1 MPSFCFIVKPKA
13 LLPFGLHFDAIFL
26 ASVILMPALGFSPMR
41 YSDFSRSQKFP
52 ANSPGYEAPIV
63 GTADYLRLR
72 QYVLSDELA
81 DELDRAIVVN
91 TEQVPEDVVR
101 MHACCTYID
110 QCNGAHREIEL
121 VYPDESDPALGK
133 ISVLTPVGSALIG
146 LRVGQEIAWEF
157 PDGSMRHLK
166 VTSVSQRDE

>member
-1 MPSFCFIVKPKA
+1 MRHPTFSKPQKN
-13 LLPFGLHFDAIFL
+13 PVNS
-26 ASVILMPALGFSPMR
+26 AS
-41 YSDFSRSQKFP
+41 
-52 ANSPGYEAPIV
+52 YEAPIV

-72 QYVLSDELA
+72 QYALSDELV
-81 DELDRAIVVN
+81 DELDRAIVVE

-110 QCNGAHREIEL
+110 QRNGAHRQIEL
-121 VYPDESDPALGK
+121 VYPDESDPTLGK

-166 VTSVSQRDE
+166 VTSVSQRNE